1 MKNIEGAPLFSADA
15 FCCREMCADDIPR
28 LQQFFDANPEYF
40 FAVSGQGPNPDEA
53 RKEFEALPPA
63 GWPFEKKWLLGFAGD
78 DQSLVAMANVIAG
91 LLADSVWHI
100 GLFIVATPLH
110 GGGAALFLYESLEM
124 WMRRQGARWSRLG
137 VVEGNLRAVRFWEK
151 AGYEDLR
158 KRKVELGKQVNVVR
172 VMAKP
177 LTDGTLSEYL
187 SLVSRDRPESP

>member
-1 MKNIEGAPLFSADA
+1 MKNVEGAPLFSAGT
-15 FCCREMCADDIPR
+15 FCCREMCADDIQR

-40 FAVSGQGPNPDEA
+40 FAVSGQSPNPDEA

-110 GGGAALFLYESLEM
+110 GGGTARLLYDSLEM

-151 AGYEDLR
+151 AGYVDLR
-158 KRKVELGKQVNVVR
+158 KRKVELGNQVNVVR

>member
-1 MKNIEGAPLFSADA
+1 
-15 FCCREMCADDIPR
+15 
-28 LQQFFDANPEYF
+28 
-40 FAVSGQGPNPDEA
+40 
-53 RKEFEALPPA
+53 
-63 GWPFEKKWLLGFAGD
+63 
-78 DQSLVAMANVIAG
+78 VIAG

-110 GGGAALFLYESLEM
+110 GGGTARLLYESLEM

-151 AGYEDLR
+151 AGYVDLR